1 MAAATNCGPSTTP
14 SSGSTTS
21 GVSRRASR
29 ACPSRSRSSGKR
41 CEIGERIVDLTG
53 VSGPRSSAPP
63 PRNLLPGSGGEQ
75 LLVQGGEATS
85 DFRPAVPVTLSL
97 RASAPRSA
105 FLLAAS
111 GGDERVD
118 ERVFVVGRNEPTRPS
133 VGDDRRRARRP
144 AGDHREAAGHRLNQ
158 DEPERLG
165 DGRQHERVGRVQ
177 RLRELLVRA
186 PAGKEDLPVP
196 DPPRRGER
204 MLPLPLTGM
213 AADEHERRGLAE
225 PLDGTRVRADQ
236 EREALDRRVAT
247 DVEEDRAAGPEGREL
262 LVTVGDAPRP
272 TALIPA
278 ARLLDQPAAPK
289 RKPLV
294 YRKWSPQEAL
304 KLDAA

>member
-118 ERVFVVGRNEPTRPS
+118 ERVFVVGRNEPARPS
-133 VGDDRRRARRP
+133 VRDDRRRARRP

-165 DGRQHERVGRVQ
+165 HGWQDERVGRVQ
-177 RLRELLVRA
+177 RLRQLLVRA
-186 PAGKEDLPVP
+186 PAGEEDLPVP
-196 DPPRRGER
+196 DPACGGEWL
-204 MLPLPLTGM
+204 LPLPLARMT
-213 AADEHERRGLAE
+213 ADERQRRRPAE
-225 PLDGTRVRADQ
+225 PRNRTRVGADQ
-236 EREALDRRVAT
+236 ERQALDRRVAT
-247 DVEEDRAAGPEGREL
+247 DVEEDRAAGPEGSEL
-262 LVTVGDAPRP
+262 LVAVGDAPRS
-272 TALIPA
+272 TALVPA
-278 ARLLDQPAAPK
+278 T
-289 RKPLV
+289 
-294 YRKWSPQEAL
+294 
-304 KLDAA
+304 